1 MRLGR
6 RANAFLFSEHGKP
19 YLKALVKY
27 HVALNE
33 TLYSDAFYSG
43 KKGHH
48 DGNEMEAG
56 FGFGYE
62 HVDLTTLLHD
72 LPLSV
77 DIRRWHGWVTILV
90 NGFTRVLI
98 RDGVAADGVIH
109 VIDQV
114 LVPPCKH
121 GGNGENL
128 KSGEVSV
135 EELKARLEP
144 YVEDETRLSGA
155 AMMDTCTQEA
165 LYMKKAGQ
173 KYVAAIGDL

>member
-33 TLYSDAFYSG
+33 SLYSDAFYSG

-48 DGNEMEAG
+48 DGNEKEAG
-56 FGFGYE
+56 FGDGYE

-98 RDGVAADGVIH
+98 RDGIAADGVIH
-109 VIDQV
+109 VIDRV

-121 GGNGENL
+121 GGHGENMHG
-128 KSGEVSV
+128 GEVSV
-135 EELKARLEP
+135 ELLKSRLEP
-144 YVEDETRLSGA
+144 YIEDETQQSEA
-155 AMMDTCTQEA
+155 DMMDTFAQAASCMSTV
-165 LYMKKAGQ
+165 GQ
-173 KYVAAIGDL
+173 KYIAAMGDL